1 MTPLLQDEYIE
12 IVGKMNIRR
21 KVRVPN
27 ILKLRAR
34 EYLDARLHKGDVEW
48 AFASHNHFNEGR
60 PLAFDGVRAMIR
72 KYNKK
77 MDLRKRFHYH
87 MLRHSFATN
96 LLRQ

>member
-1 MTPLLQDEYIE
+1 LQLKLAPLLHDEFIE

-21 KVRVPN
+21 RVRVPN
-27 ILKLRAR
+27 ILKLWAQD
-34 EYLDARLHKGDVEW
+34 YLDSRIHKGDVEW

-77 MDLRKRFHYH
+77 M
-87 MLRHSFATN
+87 
-96 LLRQ
+96 